1 MSGDREEVRIIKLKI
16 QIRVSGESEPP
27 EIREKKK
34 RFHHSFIPR
43 SAKYFAALKGG
54 QWARRHKARHVS
66 VQYGMTRAHFNGAH
80 GTVQHTCGWGR
91 AYNFKHAVLKSMV
104 RLEI

>member
-43 SAKYFAALKGG
+43 SAKYLAAL
-54 QWARRHKARHVS
+54 QYRRLNIYSATFIHLSRGPPQIHINSIYKLCTAPILIIVSIAKCKA
-66 VQYGMTRAHFNGAH
+66 T
-80 GTVQHTCGWGR
+80 
-91 AYNFKHAVLKSMV
+91 
-104 RLEI
+104 I